1 MNLQELREKIDE
13 VDGQLVQLIEQ
24 RMDIAGQIADYK
36 KENHLPV
43 LDAAREREKLARV
56 SAVARPDMQDYTRV
70 LYSLL
75 FELSRSY
82 QSRLV
87 ANTTEQYELFTTPS
101 RIRRS
106 CFQSRHRLSARASM
120 APSPPWPAS
129 ESLPIPM

>member
-56 SAVARPDMQDYTRV
+56 RMFMDLWTGKNPKFLGEPV
-70 LYSLL
+70 
-75 FELSRSY
+75 E
-82 QSRLV
+82 
-87 ANTTEQYELFTTPS
+87 
-101 RIRRS
+101 IGK
-106 CFQSRHRLSARASM
+106 
-120 APSPPWPAS
+120 
-129 ESLPIPM
+129 